1 MAHVVSIDAPEE
13 CQDCA
18 EIRYL
23 CISDGRRLSR
33 EEVHDAV
40 RDGEAITSGS
50 SAGPELEAVKRGPL
64 KYVRSH
70 HYSTPDDSLLHLPR
84 GC

>member
-1 MAHVVSIDAPEE
+1 MAHVVSIDAPEY

-18 EIRYL
+18 EIRSL

-33 EEVHDAV
+33 EEAFDAV
-40 RDGEAITSGS
+40 RKGETITSGS

-70 HYSTPDDSLLHLPR
+70 YYNSPDDRLLQLPR
-84 GC
+84 DC